1 MNFRMKKLKSN
12 SGISLIEMLV
22 SLVIL
27 SISILTI
34 TNIVKIGINT
44 NRKSEIKQQ
53 GLILGEHILE
63 GVQLLGNSNQNISN
77 ITDSKITLFI
87 DGNNQEITRKG
98 SRGLNYNSK
107 IIFNKIEYEVEIS
120 LNKIIEFDNSI
131 SSDINL
137 NFKTEKINNENLVS
151 IFKDNIEIAKNI
163 NPSLISVKVIN
174 DKINKN
180 NLIYINDN
188 EEKNNPIASFEGNKV
203 MFNLQNKGEDEINID
218 VYNNLESG
226 LNLYIQESLE
236 CRKKVNIQNRQGNLN
251 LIEDISDLE
260 ESKIQDLYEIK
271 VCVKKNN
278 NVIFQSYADKNLK
291 INK

>member
-1 MNFRMKKLKSN
+1 MKKLKSN